1 MKYMLDTNICIYT
14 IKRKPSSV
22 VARIRRTKLEEIC
35 LSTMTLSELEYGV
48 AKSSSPDR
56 NRLALLAF
64 LTPFRIL
71 DFDQAAAAEYGRIR
85 SALERKGMVIGPMD
99 LLIAAHAKSCNL
111 ILVSNNIGEFA
122 RIDGLKT
129 ENWV

>member
-22 VARIRRTKLEEIC
+22 VERIRRTKLEEIC
-35 LSTMTLSELEYGV
+35 LSTITLSELEYGV

-85 SALERKGMVIGPMD
+85 SELERKGMVIGPMD
-99 LLIAAHAKSCNL
+99 LLIAAHTKSCNL

-122 RIDGLKT
+122 RIDGLKA